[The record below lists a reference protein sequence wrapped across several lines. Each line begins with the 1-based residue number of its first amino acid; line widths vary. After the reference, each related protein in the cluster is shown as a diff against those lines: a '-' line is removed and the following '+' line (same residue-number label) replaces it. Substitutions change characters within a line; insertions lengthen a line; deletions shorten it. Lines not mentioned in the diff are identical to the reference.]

1 VVAAGI
7 SVTAQVPGPAGP
19 ATTNALQS
27 AGSTVDSIAPI
38 KSP

>member
-1 VVAAGI
+1 VAAG
-7 SVTAQVPGPAGP
+7 SSLASRAPGPVGP
-19 ATTNALQS
+19 AATNALES